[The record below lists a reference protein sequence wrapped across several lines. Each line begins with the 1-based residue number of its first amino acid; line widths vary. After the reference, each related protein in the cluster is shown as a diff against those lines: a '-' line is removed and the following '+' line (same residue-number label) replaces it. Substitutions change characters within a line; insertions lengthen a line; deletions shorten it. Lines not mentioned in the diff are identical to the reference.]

1 MLLNMVVIL
10 LGYHLLLVGFISLM
24 TGLSYAELSK
34 YFDSNA
40 SEYDY
45 ITTAISTKVGSLMGL
60 TLIVLGIFTTTTLA
74 LAFID
79 LLVSL
84 IGSTV
89 SYGVIRFLI
98 IAIPTIINII
108 GVKFTTNLN
117 MGISITESSTLIIL
131 ILLSAYMGKWT
142 PKAYTGGFNLP
153 SIVHGAFITILAL
166 SGFEHLPKMAEETQ
180 NSSKNIPLAIISSLS
195 IAVVM
200 YALTSISTNSVLGTK
215 TVAKTI
221 NPISKTYSKLIGG
234 KGESL
239 VNVVSLFSIF
249 NTVMLTMLFV
259 SRQIYGIAKRGT
271 FSSYF
276 TKVNKITQTPIRS
289 ILFVSLC
296 TFLLT
301 NIKEVEL
308 STHLTN
314 VLLFS
319 VFALVNLS
327 AIILRYRGTLSQSD
341 NNRST
346 NSQSEDNRG
355 TLSQSDNNRST
366 NSQSED
372 NRGTLSQSDNNR
384 STNSQSEDNRGTLS
398 QSDNNRS
405 TNSQSEDNRGTLS
418 QSDNAQEQKE
428 TEPKKHSRFSIYSI
442 IGLITSLY
450 MVYSSMSNNY
460 FGNLIQ

>member
-1 MLLNMVVIL
+1 
-10 LGYHLLLVGFISLM
+10 
-24 TGLSYAELSK
+24 
-34 YFDSNA
+34 
-40 SEYDY
+40 
-45 ITTAISTKVGSLMGL
+45 
-60 TLIVLGIFTTTTLA
+60 
-74 LAFID
+74 
-79 LLVSL
+79 
-84 IGSTV
+84 
-89 SYGVIRFLI
+89 
-98 IAIPTIINII
+98 
-108 GVKFTTNLN
+108 
-117 MGISITESSTLIIL
+117 
-131 ILLSAYMGKWT
+131 MGKWT

-180 NSSKNIPLAIISSLS
+180 NSSRNIPLAITSSLS
-195 IAVVM
+195 IAAVM

-308 STHLTN
+308 IMKLGGAPSESGRLIDGEFVGSRSLNMLEKRFKSTMQDMWQYRILDTKPVLEYEPGPISPMLSLGLQTKKVSIKSNTLAKILLGVPVSDYTN
-314 VLLFS
+314 GFSRGNICCKGFLSLFS
-319 VFALVNLS
+319 VGKYSGAT
-327 AIILRYRGTLSQSD
+327 YR
-341 NNRST
+341 R
-346 NSQSEDNRG
+346 R
-355 TLSQSDNNRST
+355 
-366 NSQSED
+366 
-372 NRGTLSQSDNNR
+372 
-384 STNSQSEDNRGTLS
+384 
-398 QSDNNRS
+398 
-405 TNSQSEDNRGTLS
+405 
-418 QSDNAQEQKE
+418 
-428 TEPKKHSRFSIYSI
+428 
-442 IGLITSLY
+442 
-450 MVYSSMSNNY
+450 
-460 FGNLIQ
+460 

>member
-1 MLLNMVVIL
+1 MKQQNKKNISQINNQQINNQEPTKLKNALSFIDIFFVG
-10 LGYHLLLVGFISLM
+10 LGYIVGAGIYSLLSYATKYGGNFTWLSFIIGGFISLM
-24 TGLSYAELSK
+24 TGLSYAELSR

-45 ITTAISTKVGSLMGL
+45 ITTAISTKAGSLMGL
-60 TLIVLGIFTTTTLA
+60 TLVVVGIFTATTLA

-89 SYGVIRFLI
+89 SYGIIRFLI

-180 NSSKNIPLAIISSLS
+180 NSSRNIPLAITSSLS
-195 IAVVM
+195 IAAVM
-200 YALTSISTNSVLGTK
+200 YALTSISANSVLGTK

-301 NIKEVEL
+301 SIKEVEL

-327 AIILRYRGTLSQSD
+327 AIILRYRGTLSQSE
-341 NNRST
+341 NNRGINSQSENNRGT
-346 NSQSEDNRG
+346 NSQSE
-355 TLSQSDNNRST
+355 NNR
-366 NSQSED
+366 EK
-372 NRGTLSQSDNNR
+372 
-384 STNSQSEDNRGTLS
+384 
-398 QSDNNRS
+398 
-405 TNSQSEDNRGTLS
+405 
-418 QSDNAQEQKE
+418 KE
-428 TEPKKHSRFSIYSI
+428 NEPKKHSRFSIYSI
-442 IGLITSLY
+442 IGLITSIY

-460 FGNLIQ
+460 FANLI